1 MAYLA
6 LYRRFRPSGFRGLI
20 GQDHVVLT
28 LTNQIETGR
37 IGHAYLFCGARGT
50 GKTSAAK
57 IFARAI
63 NCLSPENGSPCGKCE
78 VCRALADPSNLDILE
93 MDAASNNKVENVRE
107 IRDKIQYPPVSG
119 KYKVYIIDEVHM
131 LTTEAFNAL
140 LKTLEEPP
148 KHAVFILATTEVHKL
163 PSTILSRCMRFD
175 FRLIPTKEIAAL
187 IGKIYREIG
196 KEYEEEALVAI
207 AKAGAGSVRDA
218 LSIADICVS
227 YRDGKLTYRDVLE
240 ILGATDSSKITE
252 TLAHIFASETGEM
265 LEIVESLA
273 DSGKSIGVLCR
284 DLISRL
290 RELIVCK
297 TCKTAKEILEL
308 PEDVFSSLKQL
319 ADSVDEH
326 RLLRTVEIFSETEAT
341 LRYSQTPRVV
351 LEAACIKAAEPAADY
366 NIDALLSRVSAL
378 EERLN
383 SGNFVVKTEKPQA
396 ENKPYT
402 ERVTLMKEKAEERRA
417 PTAKKTASDSGDY
430 GDDPGFA
437 PPPED
442 PGIPPEEFYDG
453 GFAASA
459 PTGRSRRAVSPE
471 PARTTASPEPART
484 TERPVSPVPDP
495 RVSPAPSSAGSTASA
510 SATSRQEKTAV
521 SSSAANEPPA
531 GGMSASRLWGTV
543 IRKLRAGG
551 NIMLW
556 VACQEM
562 KASLSGRTLRI
573 VAQDD
578 SGYQAI
584 TKESNLAV
592 LSETVKGIGDYEV
605 EVVKEG
611 GGTSEDR
618 TAEVAKTLEHDFGA
632 PVKIK

>member
-6 LYRRFRPSGFRGLI
+6 LYRRFRPNGFQGLI
-20 GQDHVVLT
+20 GQDHVVRT

-63 NCLSPENGSPCGKCE
+63 NCLSPVDGSPCGKCE
-78 VCRALADPSNLDILE
+78 ACRALADPSNLDILE

-175 FRLIPTKEIAAL
+175 FRLIPTGEIASL
-187 IGKIYREIG
+187 IGRIYREIG
-196 KEYEEEALVAI
+196 KEYDEEAVTAI

-227 YRDGKLTYRDVLE
+227 YRDGKLTYADVLE
-240 ILGATDSSKITE
+240 ILGATDSAKITE
-252 TLAHIFASETGEM
+252 TLDCIFSSRTGEM
-265 LEIVESLA
+265 LETVESLA

-297 TCKTAKEILEL
+297 TCRTAKELLGL
-308 PEDVFSSLKQL
+308 PEDVFDGLKKL

-326 RLLRTVEIFSETEAT
+326 RLLRTVEIFSEAEAS
-341 LRYSQTPRVV
+341 LRYSQTPRVL
-351 LEAACIKAAEPAADY
+351 LEAACIKAAQPADDY
-366 NIDALLSRVSAL
+366 NIDALIARVSAL
-378 EERLN
+378 EKMLEN
-383 SGNFVVKTEKPQA
+383 GVVSVKTEASGSINGKIDRFADPFANASADAAGQE
-396 ENKPYT
+396 ENREKTSPS
-402 ERVTLMKEKAEERRA
+402 ERKGVPSAEERGRDA
-417 PTAKKTASDSGDY
+417 GEPPLEEPPVDE
-430 GDDPGFA
+430 PV
-437 PPPED
+437 PPPELPED
-442 PGIPPEEFYDG
+442 FLPPVG
-453 GFAASA
+453 MKPRAAEV
-459 PTGRSRRAVSPE
+459 R
-471 PARTTASPEPART
+471 PAAK
-484 TERPVSPVPDP
+484 PVPDAAAGNGKESVRP
-495 RVSPAPSSAGSTASA
+495 IGDGREKEEAERPAPTP
-510 SATSRQEKTAV
+510 
-521 SSSAANEPPA
+521 N

-562 KASLSGRTLRI
+562 KATLSGRTLRI
-573 VAQDD
+573 VAQDAG
-578 SGYQAI
+578 GYQAI

-592 LSETVKGIGDYEV
+592 LSETVRSVGDYEV
-605 EVVKEG
+605 EVVMEG
-611 GGTSEDR
+611 EEREGDR
-618 TAEVAKTLEHDFGA
+618 TEAAAKEMERKFGV
-632 PVKIK
+632 PVRIE

>member
-20 GQDHVVLT
+20 GQDHVVRT

-396 ENKPYT
+396 ENKPYG
-402 ERVTLMKEKAEERRA
+402 ERVIPVKERAEERPA
-417 PTAKKTASDSGDY
+417 PIAKKTENDSGDY

-459 PTGRSRRAVSPE
+459 PTGRSRRA
-471 PARTTASPEPART
+471 ASPEPTRT

-495 RVSPAPSSAGSTASA
+495 RVSPAPLSAGSTGSA
-510 SATSRQEKTAV
+510 SATSRQEKTTV

-531 GGMSASRLWGTV
+531 GGMSSSRLWGTV

-632 PVKIK
+632 PVKIR